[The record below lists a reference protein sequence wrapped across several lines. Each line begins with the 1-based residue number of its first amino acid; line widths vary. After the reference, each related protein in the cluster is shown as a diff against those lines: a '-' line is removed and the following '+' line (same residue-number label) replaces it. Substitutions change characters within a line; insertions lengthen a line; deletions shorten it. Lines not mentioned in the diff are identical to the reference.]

1 MGQILHIVVRDV
13 IMECVQEK
21 VELRER
27 RSINVNVG
35 MGGEGRNVNFVGEK

>member
-1 MGQILHIVVRDV
+1 MEIVSPLV
-13 IMECVQEK
+13 K

-35 MGGEGRNVNFVGEK
+35 MGGEGRNVNFVGKSESDKIS

>member
-1 MGQILHIVVRDV
+1 MVGDV

-35 MGGEGRNVNFVGEK
+35 TGGDGRNVNFVGEK